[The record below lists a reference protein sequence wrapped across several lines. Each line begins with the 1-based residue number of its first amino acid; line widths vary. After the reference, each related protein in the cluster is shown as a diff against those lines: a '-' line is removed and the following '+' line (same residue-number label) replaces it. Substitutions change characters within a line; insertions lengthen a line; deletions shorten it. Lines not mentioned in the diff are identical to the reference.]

1 MNYSYFLLLP
11 ELVTELM
18 AGLIYIQTLAT
29 GSYAYENPI
38 LSLSQRLVT
47 KEIKEKTNVSKQLCE
62 NEMQVM

>member
-1 MNYSYFLLLP
+1 
-11 ELVTELM
+11 M